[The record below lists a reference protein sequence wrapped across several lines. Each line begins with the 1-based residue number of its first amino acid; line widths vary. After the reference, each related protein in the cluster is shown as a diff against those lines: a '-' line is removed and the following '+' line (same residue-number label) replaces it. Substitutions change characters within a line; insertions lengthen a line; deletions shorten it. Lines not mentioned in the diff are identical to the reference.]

1 MKKQNTYYA
10 KPADIKKNWI
20 EINAEGKILG
30 RLASSIASIVRGK
43 NNPKF
48 TPSVDTGDYVVVYN
62 AEKIEVT
69 GNKKRN
75 KGYYNHSGYPGGLK
89 KTSFSELISRKP
101 QDVLY
106 RAVKGMLP
114 HNRLGRQLIRK
125 VKIYSGSKHPH
136 TAQIQNKHEIK
147 SEV

>member
-20 EINAEGKILG
+20 EINAEDKILG

-43 NNPKF
+43 NNPQF
-48 TPSVDTGDYVVVYN
+48 TPSVDTGDFVVVYN
-62 AEKIEVT
+62 AEKIVVT
-69 GNKKRN
+69 GSKKRN
-75 KGYYNHSGYPGGLK
+75 KFYYNHSGYPGGLK
-89 KTSFSELISRKP
+89 KTSYSDLISRKP

-114 HNRLGRQLIRK
+114 HNRLGRQLIKK
-125 VKIYSGSKHPH
+125 VKIYAGSNHPH
-136 TAQIQNKHEIK
+136 NAQIKYKQETKR
-147 SEV
+147 EV

>member
-1 MKKQNTYYA
+1 MQSYPSIMLYLNIQNLIT
-10 KPADIKKNWI
+10 
-20 EINAEGKILG
+20 
-30 RLASSIASIVRGK
+30 IVLC
-43 NNPKF
+43 
-48 TPSVDTGDYVVVYN
+48 
-62 AEKIEVT
+62 
-69 GNKKRN
+69 KKRN
-75 KGYYNHSGYPGGLK
+75 KVYYNHSGYPGGLK

-114 HNRLGRQLIRK
+114 HNRLGRQLIKK

-136 TAQIQNKHEIK
+136 IAQIQNEHEIK